1 MRAVS
6 LLIYTASRIFSLDE
20 QQDSVESHTPE
31 NILIVRTDRI
41 GDVVLSLP
49 MVSVLR
55 ASFPTAQLSML
66 LRSYTKPLAEGYHG
80 LDRIVL
86 YDDLGIEKSLGR
98 MIGELRSEKFDAV
111 VVSYP
116 TFRLAALMYLARI
129 PRRIGTGYRWYSFLF
144 NKRVYEHRKTA
155 EKHEAEYN
163 LSLLKSLGCNVSPVP
178 TISLPI
184 SNEDEEGAKE
194 IRVALN
200 LQKGERVAVLHP
212 GSGGSARDWGVDNF
226 AELTRLLS
234 NDNFQVLISGGPGES
249 TLVDQVVRRSGN
261 KGIPLTNIRNLK
273 LLAAFLKSVD
283 IFISNS
289 TGPLHIAAAVGTP
302 VIGLYP
308 PILACS
314 PVRWGPLTSK
324 NRVFVPNA
332 NECPRCKGGACE
344 GNECM
349 DLITPKEVFA
359 AVKGLVAARNVQPK
373 VGV

>member
-1 MRAVS
+1 M
-6 LLIYTASRIFSLDE
+6 
-20 QQDSVESHTPE
+20 ESHTPE

-55 ASFPTAQLSML
+55 ASFPAAQISML
-66 LRSYTKPLAEGYHG
+66 LRSYTKPLAEGYRG

-86 YDDLGIEKSLGR
+86 YDEKGIEKPFGK
-98 MIGELRSEKFDAV
+98 MVKELKREKFDTA

-116 TFRLAALMYLARI
+116 TFRLALLMFLSRI
-129 PRRIGTGYRWYSFLF
+129 PNRVGTGYRWYSFLF
-144 NKRVYEHRKTA
+144 NVRVYEHRKTA

-163 LSLLKSLGCNVSPVP
+163 LSLLKTLGCDVPPVP
-178 TISLPI
+178 AISLPI
-184 SNEDEEGAKE
+184 SKEDEQGAE
-194 IRVALN
+194 QIRVALN
-200 LQKGERVAVLHP
+200 LRKGEKAAVLHP
-212 GSGGSARDWGVDNF
+212 GSGGSARDWSVENF

-234 NDNFQVLISGGPGES
+234 NDGFQVVISGGPGES
-249 TLVDQVVRRSGN
+249 TLVDHVVSKSGN

-283 IFISNS
+283 IFVSNS
-289 TGPLHIAAAVGTP
+289 TGPLHVAAVVGTP

-308 PILACS
+308 PIVACS
-314 PVRWGPLTSK
+314 PIRWGPLTDK
-324 NRVFVPNA
+324 KQIFVPNA
-332 NECPRCKGGACE
+332 KECPRCKGGPCQ

-349 DLITPKEVFA
+349 DLITPEQVLA
-359 AVKGLVAARNVQPK
+359 AVKDLVAARNVQPIVQPK